1 MNSMTQLHRNINF
14 AALLSFEQIQQ
25 YETDEVGMMRRLTLA
40 SLTKSFDEL
49 LEPTIHSEEG
59 VEAFLQLLDC
69 SANCIEYLKDMLQ
82 LAEQAKARL
91 GMVGNVYLEKQRGAG
106 E

>member
-1 MNSMTQLHRNINF
+1 MNSMTQIHRNINF

-25 YETDEVGMMRRLTLA
+25 YETDEVGMMRGLTLA

-59 VEAFLQLLDC
+59 VEVFYNYLIVLLIVL
-69 SANCIEYLKDMLQ
+69 NTLKICCNWQNKLKHD
-82 LAEQAKARL
+82 
-91 GMVGNVYLEKQRGAG
+91 
-106 E
+106 